1 MAPRTR
7 APWRAISVAALTC
20 GALIASTLVG
30 SAAVAAPETASASTP
45 ANGYRNVGYFAQ
57 WGIYGLNYKVK
68 DLQTSGA
75 AAKLT
80 ALNYAFG
87 NIHNETLTCFEAN
100 KAQGSGV
107 NGSDGAG
114 DAFADYGQ
122 SYTAATSVDGVADV
136 WNAPLAGSF
145 NQLKKLKVLNPDL
158 KPLISLGGWTWSKNF
173 SAAAKTDASRKK
185 LVSSCIDLYIKGN
198 LPVIDGRGGAGVA
211 AGIFEG
217 IDIDW
222 EWPGRNSGI
231 AGNGVDTVNDANNFR
246 LLLKEFRTQLD
257 AYGATTGKD
266 YTLSAFLPA
275 NPLDIKAGGWND
287 PEIFDYLDYG
297 NIQGYDLYGA
307 WDGTK
312 VGHQGNLY
320 ADPTDTRNPADR
332 FSVDASITEYT
343 KTGIDPAQLGMGMA
357 MYGRGWQG
365 VSSSTPW
372 SPANGAAPGTNGWG
386 MSNYDD
392 IKNLGTGYYDAVSG
406 SAYRH
411 DGNQW
416 WSYDNAQSIAAK
428 AKYIVDKGLG
438 GAMWWDLSGNRD
450 GSLLTAL
457 ATGLSGAAGPVVT
470 PTPGPTPTPT
480 PTPTPVPT
488 PVPTPTPAPTVPPV
502 VTPTPTPTTPPVV
515 TPTPTPTAPPVTTPG
530 ACVPAAWSATTVYTT
545 GLTASYNGNI
555 YKAKWYTKGDKP
567 GASDPWQFV
576 STCSGGAAPITAW
589 SATTIYLVGDKA
601 IYNGKTYT
609 AKWWVKGD
617 VPGIK
622 YGAWAE

>member
-1 MAPRTR
+1 MAPKTR
-7 APWRAISVAALTC
+7 ASWRAIGAAALTC
-20 GALIASTLVG
+20 GALLASTLTG
-30 SAAVAAPETASASTP
+30 TAASAAPAAASATSAT
-45 ANGYRNVGYFAQ
+45 NGYRNVGYFAQ
-57 WGIYGLNYKVK
+57 WGVYGLNYRMK

-87 NIHNETLTCFEAN
+87 NIHNQTLTCFEAN

-122 SYTAATSVDGVADV
+122 SYTAATSIDGVADV

-145 NQLKKLKVLNPDL
+145 NQLKKLKTLNPGL
-158 KPLISLGGWTWSKNF
+158 KPVISLGGWTWSKNF
-173 SAAAKTDASRKK
+173 SAAAATDASRKK

-198 LPVIDGRGGAGVA
+198 LPVIDGRGGAGAA

-217 IDIDW
+217 FDIDW
-222 EWPGRNSGI
+222 EWPGTNTGI
-231 AGNGVDTVNDANNFR
+231 AGNGVDTVNDANNLR
-246 LLLKEFRTQLD
+246 LLLKEFRAQLD
-257 AYGATTGKD
+257 AYGSTTGKK

-275 NPLDIKAGGWND
+275 NPIAIKAGGWNN

-307 WDGTK
+307 WASTK
-312 VGHQGNLY
+312 TGHQSNLY
-320 ADPTDTRNPADR
+320 ADPTDTRNPLDR
-332 FSVDASITEYT
+332 FSVDASIKEYT
-343 KTGIDPAQLGMGMA
+343 RAGIKPAQLGMGIP
-357 MYGRGWQG
+357 MYGLGWQG
-365 VSSSTPW
+365 APSSKPW
-372 SPANGAAPGTNGWG
+372 GVATGAAPGTNGWG

-392 IKNLGTGYYDAVSG
+392 IKNLGTEYFDPISG
-406 SAYRH
+406 AAWRS

-416 WSYDNAQSIAAK
+416 WSFDNAQSIALK
-428 AKYIVDKGLG
+428 AQYIVSNGLG

-450 GSLLTAL
+450 GTLLTAL
-457 ATGLSGAAGPVVT
+457 STGLAGAATGPVVT
-470 PTPGPTPTPT
+470 PTPTPTVPPAPTPTPT
-480 PTPTPVPT
+480 PTAPA
-488 PVPTPTPAPTVPPV
+488 PTPTPEPTVTPAPTP
-502 VTPTPTPTTPPVV
+502 TPTPTPTTPPV
-515 TPTPTPTAPPVTTPG
+515 TTPG
-530 ACVPAAWSATTVYTT
+530 TCAPAAWSSSTVYTT
-545 GLTASYNGNI
+545 GLTVSFNDNI

-576 STCSGGAAPITAW
+576 STCAGGAAPIAAW